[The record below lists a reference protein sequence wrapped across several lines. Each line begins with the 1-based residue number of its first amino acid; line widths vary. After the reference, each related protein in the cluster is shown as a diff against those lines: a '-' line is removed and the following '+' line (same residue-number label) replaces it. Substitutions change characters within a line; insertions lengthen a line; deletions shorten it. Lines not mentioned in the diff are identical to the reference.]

1 MPAIVGRISKG
12 KYPSLFGIDGLIDGV
27 IISGKAKDPSEILAA
42 FQISGLTVPDMEPRH
57 WPVMVEEPLHKFGV
71 KYTKLKYYETWDN
84 MWRVSDHPDVVVT
97 FDELPD
103 RASHSS
109 LVWGIPSEPFLM
121 YGLTSKPANEL
132 RPLANSWN
140 DPPKIKKLQGATS
153 AGYEQNQRAYLLERQ
168 KDRFEFVLQGTESS
182 PIMNP
187 CFIIKKLGSGTGRG
201 SNH

>member
-57 WPVMVEEPLHKFGV
+57 WPVSQI
-71 KYTKLKYYETWDN
+71 T
-84 MWRVSDHPDVVVT
+84 SDGRGARAS
-97 FDELPD
+97 D